1 MYLPE
6 LVCASAGTPIDVDG
20 AFGLPTSAHL
30 SYESFDQCAPTG
42 SVSTTPATT
51 KLPPL
56 NLYWSR
62 RCEEAASASQLMDTF
77 DDDDVFGAVYTDL
90 AAPGGCGVFKEEC
103 AGVAGVGHLTTSDL
117 AISPLHYDG
126 LDSPDFYP
134 PMPTALD
141 AISPTLSDASRSSFF
156 SSSESSSPFLVSPT
170 QYQSFPFPPAP
181 HYHQVHF
188 IISFIA
194 KTNLNTIKSIKST

>member
-62 RCEEAASASQLMDTF
+62 RCEEAASASQLMDTS

-90 AAPGGCGVFKEEC
+90 AEPGGCGGFRRLVEGGGGPGLGRRLRAPLAVAT
-103 AGVAGVGHLTTSDL
+103 AGFGQGMAMVLLATANPAPRGAPRMVAGRWAVVLSGSGSETGDWGTSCCCL
-117 AISPLHYDG
+117 EFFFIFE
-126 LDSPDFYP
+126 FY
-134 PMPTALD
+134 
-141 AISPTLSDASRSSFF
+141 
-156 SSSESSSPFLVSPT
+156 
-170 QYQSFPFPPAP
+170 
-181 HYHQVHF
+181 
-188 IISFIA
+188 
-194 KTNLNTIKSIKST
+194 